1 MNNYKNYKPSN
12 DGIKTSNKA
21 QWTERA
27 GAPIAT
33 KYMEKAEIEM
43 FRDVL
48 ARSYKCPIE
57 YIIYDFEKIRDES
70 DEDRDDC
77 LMLTYRMKS
86 DVVRRDGTNARI
98 IFRAKVPIPEQIRNM
113 AESMMYK
120 HFQKKT
126 IEYTQLNPQLNPQ
139 QPNNQQFEPPNNHRT
154 RTIIRKK
161 LPNLNH
167 AANAGN

>member
-43 FRDVL
+43 FREVL

-57 YIIYDFEKIRDES
+57 YIVYDFEKIRDES

-77 LMLTYRMKS
+77 LMLTYRMKLAAM
-86 DVVRRDGTNARI
+86 RRDGTSTRI
-98 IFRAKVPIPEQIRNM
+98 IFRAKVPIPEQIKNM

-126 IEYTQLNPQLNPQ
+126 IEYTQPQ
-139 QPNNQQFEPPNNHRT
+139 QPQQTQQPQQFEPPSGHRT
-154 RTIIRKK
+154 RTVVRKK

-167 AANAGN
+167 ATNVSN